1 MNYQTIDTSAH
12 EGILTLRLNRPECL
26 NAFTVEMADEL
37 VDGFERAS
45 ADDAF
50 RDKRRPDFRARCS
63 DMPSFYP
70 WWEQDGL

>member
-1 MNYQTIDTSAH
+1 MNYQTIDTSAQ
-12 EGILTLRLNRPECL
+12 EGILTLRLNRPERL

-37 VDGFERAS
+37 VDTFERAS
-45 ADDAF
+45 ADDAV
-50 RDKRRPDFRARCS
+50 RAERRPEFRARCS